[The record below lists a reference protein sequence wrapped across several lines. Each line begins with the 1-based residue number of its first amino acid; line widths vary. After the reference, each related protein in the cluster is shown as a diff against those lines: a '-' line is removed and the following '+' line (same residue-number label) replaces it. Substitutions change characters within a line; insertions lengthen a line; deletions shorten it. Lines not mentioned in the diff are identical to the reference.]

1 MMIDSFYCEVSTIWI
16 KHILL
21 QIIVFDKFFKFVMFL
36 SEAILICCS
45 VG

>member
-1 MMIDSFYCEVSTIWI
+1 MMIDSFYCEVSTILI

-36 SEAILICCS
+36 IQAICGS